1 MIASTGASGSPLLR
15 RAAALGVFALLV
27 VGFVAPGIWPERPRV
42 FGAETFTLDNGLQVI
57 VVENHRAPVVFHSVW
72 YRVGAA
78 DEPPGK
84 SGIAH
89 FLEHL
94 MFKGTK
100 TREPGEFS
108 RLVALNGGTENAF
121 TSQDYTGYFQKIA
134 RDRLELVM
142 EIEADR
148 MANLV
153 LRDEVVLPERDVVLE
168 ERASRTDN
176 DPSAQF
182 GERFAAEQFQVHP
195 YGVPI
200 IGYKNEVAALTTEDA
215 IEFYQH
221 YYAPNNAALIVVGD
235 VTLEEMRELAERYY
249 GPLPARE
256 VPARIR
262 PVEPVPDT
270 PRRLEVVDERVHQAE
285 WKRSYLA
292 PSQNAGESQ
301 HAYPLIVL
309 SNILSGPTGRLY
321 RSLVVEKMLA
331 AHAGVYYDDFY
342 FDKTQFY
349 VYVVPAPGTDMAAL
363 EAAIDIEIARLL
375 LDGVTPEE
383 VERARTRVKAEA
395 VFASDSLYMVA
406 TIFGDAF
413 TSGVSVEEVE
423 SWYRR
428 IDAVT
433 AEQVN
438 AAARAVLRPES
449 AVTGILLPGE
459 AG

>member
-1 MIASTGASGSPLLR
+1 MTVSTSASGLSFLQR
-15 RAAALGVFALLV
+15 IAALGVLALLT
-27 VGFVAPGIWPERPRV
+27 VGFIAPGLWAEQPRV

-72 YRVGAA
+72 YRIGAA

-94 MFKGTK
+94 MFKGTT
-100 TREPGEFS
+100 TREAGEFS
-108 RLVALNGGTENAF
+108 RLVALNGGSENAF

-142 EIEADR
+142 ELEADR

-153 LRDEVVLPERDVVLE
+153 LSDEGVLPERDVVLE

-176 DPSAQF
+176 DPAAQF

-195 YGVPI
+195 YGIPI
-200 IGYKNEVAALTTEDA
+200 IGYEHEVAALTTEDA
-215 IEFYQH
+215 IAFYRQH
-221 YYAPNNAALIVVGD
+221 YAPNNAALIVVGD
-235 VTLEEMRELAERYY
+235 ITADELRVLAERYY
-249 GPLPARE
+249 GPVAARD
-256 VPARIR
+256 VPERVR
-262 PVEPVPDT
+262 PVEPAPDAA
-270 PRRLEVVDERVHQAE
+270 RRLDVVDPRVRQAE
-285 WKRSYLA
+285 WSRSYLA
-292 PSQNAGESQ
+292 PSQNAGETE

-309 SNILSGPTGRLY
+309 SNILSGTTGRLY
-321 RSLVVEKMLA
+321 RILVVERMLA
-331 AHAGVYYDDFY
+331 THVGVYYDDFY

-349 VYVVPAPGTDMAAL
+349 IYATPAPGADLAAL
-363 EAAIDIEIARLL
+363 EAAIDDEIDRVLHE
-375 LDGVTPEE
+375 GVTPEE
-383 VERARTRVKAEA
+383 VESAKTRVKAEA

-406 TIFGDAF
+406 SIFGDAF
-413 TSGVSVEEVE
+413 TSDVSVEEVE
-423 SWYRR
+423 SWFDR

-433 AEQVN
+433 AEQIS
-438 AAARAVLRPES
+438 AAARAVLRAER
-449 AVTGILLPGE
+449 AVTGVLRPAD

>member
-1 MIASTGASGSPLLR
+1 MTVSTDSGGLSFYR
-15 RAAALGVFALLV
+15 RAAALIVFALLAF
-27 VGFVAPGIWPERPRV
+27 GFIAPGLWAERPRV
-42 FGAETFTLDNGLQVI
+42 FGAETFTLNNGLQVI

-94 MFKGTK
+94 MFKGTE
-100 TREPGEFS
+100 TREAGEFS

-142 EIEADR
+142 ELEADR

-153 LRDEVVLPERDVVLE
+153 LSDEVVLPERDVVLE

-176 DPSAQF
+176 DPAAQF

-195 YGVPI
+195 YGIPI
-200 IGYKNEVAALTTEDA
+200 IGYAHEIAALTSEDA
-215 IEFYQH
+215 VAFYRR

-235 VTLEEMRELAERYY
+235 VTVDEMRVLAERYY
-249 GPLPARE
+249 GPLAPRD
-256 VPARIR
+256 VPERVR
-262 PVEPVPDT
+262 PVEPAPAT
-270 PRRLEVVDERVHQAE
+270 ARRLEVVDARVRQPE
-285 WKRSYLA
+285 WSRSYLA
-292 PSQNAGESQ
+292 PSQNAGATV

-309 SNILSGPTGRLY
+309 SNILSGTTGRLY
-321 RSLVVEKMLA
+321 RSLVVDRMLA

-349 VYVVPAPGTDMAAL
+349 VYVTPAPGADMAAL
-363 EAAIDIEIARLL
+363 EEAVDAEIDRLL
-375 LDGVTPEE
+375 LDGVTAEE
-383 VERARTRVKAEA
+383 VESAKTRVKAEA

-406 TIFGDAF
+406 NIFGDAF
-413 TSGVSVEEVE
+413 TAGVSVEEVE
-423 SWYRR
+423 TWFER

-433 AEQVN
+433 KAQVD
-438 AAARAVLRPES
+438 AAARAVLRSER
-449 AVTGILLPGE
+449 AVTGVLLPDD

>member
-1 MIASTGASGSPLLR
+1 MTVSTDTGGFTFCHR
-15 RAAALGVFALLV
+15 VAALSVLALLA
-27 VGFVAPGIWPERPRV
+27 VGFIALGLWTERPRV
-42 FGAETFTLDNGLQVI
+42 FGAETFTLANGLEVI

-72 YRVGAA
+72 YRIGAA

-94 MFKGTK
+94 MFKGTE
-100 TREPGEFS
+100 TREAGEFS
-108 RLVALNGGTENAF
+108 HLVALNGGSENAF

-142 EIEADR
+142 ELEADR

-153 LRDEVVLPERDVVLE
+153 LSDETVLPERDVVLE

-176 DPSAQF
+176 DAGAQF

-195 YGVPI
+195 YGIPI
-200 IGYKNEVAALTTEDA
+200 IGHEHEIAALTTEDA
-215 IEFYQH
+215 IAFYQR

-235 VTLEEMRELAERYY
+235 ITADEMRVLAERYY
-249 GPLPARE
+249 GPVASRD
-256 VPARIR
+256 VPERVRI
-262 PVEPVPDT
+262 VEPAPDVA
-270 PRRLEVVDERVHQAE
+270 RRLEVVDERVRQAE
-285 WKRSYLA
+285 WSRSYLA
-292 PSQNAGESQ
+292 PSQNAGETE

-309 SNILSGPTGRLY
+309 SNILSGTTGRLY
-321 RSLVVEKMLA
+321 RTLVVERMLA
-331 AHAGVYYDDFY
+331 AHTGVYYDDFY

-349 VYVVPAPGTDMAAL
+349 IYATPALGADIAAL
-363 EAAIDIEIARLL
+363 EAAIDAEIDRVLHE
-375 LDGVTPEE
+375 GVTSEE
-383 VERARTRVKAEA
+383 VESAKTRVKAEA

-406 TIFGDAF
+406 NIFGDAF

-423 SWYRR
+423 SWFDR

-433 AEQVN
+433 PEQIS
-438 AAARAVLRPES
+438 AAARSVLRPER
-449 AVTGILLPGE
+449 AVTGVLLPAEVG
-459 AG
+459 